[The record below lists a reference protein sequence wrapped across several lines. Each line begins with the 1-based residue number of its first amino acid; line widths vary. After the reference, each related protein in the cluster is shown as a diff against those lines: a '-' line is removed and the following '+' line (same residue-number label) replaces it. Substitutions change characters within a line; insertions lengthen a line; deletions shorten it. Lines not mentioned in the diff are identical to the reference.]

1 MTQTVHRKVVLNAYP
16 DGMPKPSDFR
26 IEEGP
31 IPEPGENEMLIRTL
45 YIGLE
50 PRIRL
55 MLNPTDDENKDM
67 RPHGAMT
74 DIGKV
79 IPGTIVGVVVKSN
92 NPKYKTGDVV
102 EGFLGWQN
110 YVVTDGEPHP
120 TNNPEGVAICDMELI
135 DDPIEFIGPLGAP
148 GLTAILALKHEGKME
163 QEESIVITSAAGM
176 VGSMVGQLALLL
188 DAWVVGVTSTDEKC
202 EYLMETCGFDA
213 AINYKTTD
221 DLGAA
226 IKEACPDG
234 VDYFFDNTGGEMAE
248 TIKKQLSKN
257 GRVTRCGII
266 SNYNKRGWNQSEQF
280 AGQFSVHNH
289 VSEYADARNTM
300 ADLLKDEAIQYD
312 RKIFEGLEAA
322 PEALIGLLSGQNI
335 GKWVVKVS

>member
-1 MTQTVHRKVVLNAYP
+1 MTEDVHLKVVLNAYP
-16 DGMPKPSDFR
+16 EGMPKPSDFR
-26 IEEGP
+26 IEESP
-31 IPEPGENEMLIRTL
+31 VPEPGEGEVLIRTM

-55 MLNPTDDENKDM
+55 MMNPTSDDNKAM

-79 IPGTIVGVVVKSN
+79 MPGTILGVIVKTKN
-92 NPKYKTGDVV
+92 EKYRVGDVV

-120 TNNPEGVAICDMELI
+120 SNNPEGLAICD
-135 DDPIEFIGPLGAP
+135 IEIADAVDYIGPLGAP
-148 GLTAILALKHEGKME
+148 GLTAILALKHEGKL
-163 QEESIVITSAAGM
+163 EEEETMVITSAAGM
-176 VGSMVGQLALLL
+176 VGSLAGQLGLLC

-202 EYLMETCGFDA
+202 AYLKDQLDFDV
-213 AINYKTTD
+213 AINYKTTE

-248 TIKKQLSKN
+248 TIKTQLSKN
-257 GRVTRCGII
+257 GRVTRCGIVA
-266 SNYNKRGWNQSEQF
+266 NYNKKGWNQSEQF
-280 AGQFSVHNH
+280 AGQFTVHDH
-289 VSEYADARNTM
+289 VPEYKEARKTM
-300 ADLLKDEAIQYD
+300 ADLVKDEAIRYELKVFD
-312 RKIFEGLEAA
+312 GLESA
-322 PEALIGLLSGQNI
+322 PEAFIGLLSGQNI
-335 GKWVVKVS
+335 GKWVIKVS

>member
-16 DGMPKPSDFR
+16 KGTPKPSDFR

-45 YIGLE
+45 YLGLE
-50 PRIRL
+50 PRTRL
-55 MLNPTDDENKDM
+55 MLNPTTEDNKAM

-79 IPGTIVGVVVKSN
+79 IPGTVLGVVIKSN
-92 NPKYKTGDVV
+92 NPKFNSGDLV

-120 TNNPEGVAICDMELI
+120 TNNPEGVAICDPELA
-135 DDPIEFIGPLGAP
+135 DPIEFIGPLGAP
-148 GLTAILALKHEGKME
+148 GLTAILALKHEGKLQ

-176 VGSMVGQLALLL
+176 VGCLAGQLALLL

-202 EYLMETCGFDA
+202 DYLMNELGFDA
-213 AINYKTTD
+213 AINYKTTE
-221 DLGAA
+221 DLDAA

-234 VDYFFDNTGGEMAE
+234 VDYFFDNTGGDMAE
-248 TIKKQLSKN
+248 TIKANMSKN
-257 GRVTRCGII
+257 GRITRCGII
-266 SNYNKRGWNQSEQF
+266 ANYNKTGWNQSEQF
-280 AGQFSVHNH
+280 DGQFSVHNH
-289 VSEYADARNTM
+289 VSEYADARNTI
-300 ADLLKDEAIQYD
+300 ADLLKDEGIQYQ
-312 RKIFEGLEAA
+312 RKVFEGLDSA
-322 PEALIGLLSGQNI
+322 PEAFIALLSGQNI
-335 GKWVVKVS
+335 GKYI

>member
-1 MTQTVHRKVVLNAYP
+1 MTEDVHLKVVLNAYP
-16 DGMPKPSDFR
+16 EGMPKPSDFR
-26 IEEGP
+26 IEENP
-31 IPEPGENEMLIRTL
+31 VPEPGEGEVLIRTM

-55 MLNPTDDENKDM
+55 MMNPTSDDNKAM

-79 IPGTIVGVVVKSN
+79 MPGTVLGVIVKTKN
-92 NPKYKTGDVV
+92 EKYRVGDVV

-120 TNNPEGVAICDMELI
+120 SNNPEGLAICD
-135 DDPIEFIGPLGAP
+135 IEIADAVDYIGPLGAP
-148 GLTAILALKHEGKME
+148 GLTAILALKHEGKL
-163 QEESIVITSAAGM
+163 EEEETMVITSAAGM
-176 VGSMVGQLALLL
+176 VGSLAGQLGLLC

-202 EYLMETCGFDA
+202 AYLKDQLDFDV
-213 AINYKTTD
+213 AINYKTTE

-248 TIKKQLSKN
+248 KIKTQLSKN
-257 GRVTRCGII
+257 GRVTRCGIVA
-266 SNYNKRGWNQSEQF
+266 NYNKKGWNQSEQF
-280 AGQFSVHNH
+280 AGQFTVHDH
-289 VSEYADARNTM
+289 VPEYKEARKTM
-300 ADLLKDEAIQYD
+300 ADLVKDEAIRYELKVFD
-312 RKIFEGLEAA
+312 GLESA
-322 PEALIGLLSGQNI
+322 PEAFIGLLSGQNI
-335 GKWVVKVS
+335 GKWVIKVS

>member
-1 MTQTVHRKVVLNAYP
+1 MTQTVHQQIVLAAHP
-16 DGMPKPSDFR
+16 DGMPKPTDFR
-26 IEEGP
+26 MEEGP

-55 MLNPTDDENKDM
+55 MLNPTTDDNKAM

-79 IPGTIVGVVVKSN
+79 IPGTILGVVVKSN
-92 NPKYKTGDVV
+92 NPKYKTGDLV

-120 TNNPEGVAICDMELI
+120 TNNPEGVAICDPELA
-135 DDPIEFIGPLGAP
+135 DPIEFIGPLGAP
-148 GLTAILALKHEGKME
+148 GLTAILALKHEGKLE

-176 VGSMVGQLALLL
+176 VGSLTGQLALLL

-202 EYLMETCGFDA
+202 AYLTDELGFDA
-213 AINYKTTD
+213 AINYNSTK

-226 IKEACPDG
+226 VKEACPDG
-234 VDYFFDNTGGEMAE
+234 VDYFFDNTGGDMAE

-266 SNYNKRGWNQSEQF
+266 ANYNKTGWNQSEQF
-280 AGQFSVHNH
+280 DGQFSVHNH
-289 VSEYADARNTM
+289 VSEYAEARGTM
-300 ADLLKDEAIQYD
+300 ADLLKDGGIQYE
-312 RKIFEGLEAA
+312 RKVFEGLDLA
-322 PEALIGLLSGQNI
+322 PSAFIGLLSGRNT
-335 GKWVVKVS
+335 GKWIVQVS

>member
-1 MTQTVHRKVVLNAYP
+1 MTQTAHRKVVLNAYP
-16 DGMPKPSDFR
+16 DGMPKLSDFR

-55 MLNPTDDENKDM
+55 MMNPTNDENKAM
-67 RPHGAMT
+67 RPHGPMT

-79 IPGTIVGVVVKSN
+79 IPGTILGVVIKSN
-92 NPKYKTGDVV
+92 NPKYNSGDLV

-120 TNNPEGVAICDMELI
+120 TNNPEGVAICDPELA
-135 DDPIEFIGPLGAP
+135 DPIEFIGPLGAP
-148 GLTAILALKHEGKME
+148 GLTAILALKHEGKLQ

-176 VGSMVGQLALLL
+176 VGCLAGQLALLL

-202 EYLMETCGFDA
+202 DYLMNELGFDA
-213 AINYKTTD
+213 AINYKTTE
-221 DLGAA
+221 DLNVA
-226 IKEACPDG
+226 IKESCPDG

-248 TIKKQLSKN
+248 TIKAHMSKN
-257 GRVTRCGII
+257 GRITRCGII
-266 SNYNKRGWNQSEQF
+266 SNYNKTDWNQSEQF
-280 AGQFSVHNH
+280 DGQFSVHNH
-289 VSEYADARNTM
+289 VSEYADARNTI
-300 ADLLKDEAIQYD
+300 ADLVKDEGLQYQ
-312 RKIFEGLEAA
+312 RKIFEGLDSA
-322 PEALIGLLSGQNI
+322 PEAFIGLLNGQNI
-335 GKWVVKVS
+335 GKYIVQVS

>member
-1 MTQTVHRKVVLNAYP
+1 MTEDVHLKVVLNAYP
-16 DGMPKPSDFR
+16 EGMPKPSDFR
-26 IEEGP
+26 IEESP
-31 IPEPGENEMLIRTL
+31 VPEPGEGEVLIRTM

-55 MLNPTDDENKDM
+55 MMNPTSDDNKAM

-79 IPGTIVGVVVKSN
+79 MPGTVLGVVVKTKN
-92 NPKYKTGDVV
+92 EKYRVGDVV

-120 TNNPEGVAICDMELI
+120 SNNPEGLAICD
-135 DDPIEFIGPLGAP
+135 IEIADAVDYIGPLGAP
-148 GLTAILALKHEGKME
+148 GLTAILALKHEGKL
-163 QEESIVITSAAGM
+163 EEEETMVITSAAGM
-176 VGSMVGQLALLL
+176 VGSLAGQLGLLC

-202 EYLMETCGFDA
+202 AYLKDQLDFDV
-213 AINYKTTD
+213 AINYKTTE

-248 TIKKQLSKN
+248 TIKTQLSKN
-257 GRVTRCGII
+257 GRVTRCGIVA
-266 SNYNKRGWNQSEQF
+266 NYNKKGWNQSEQF
-280 AGQFSVHNH
+280 AGQFTVHDH
-289 VSEYADARNTM
+289 VPEYKEARKTM
-300 ADLLKDEAIQYD
+300 ADLVKDEAIRYELKVFD
-312 RKIFEGLEAA
+312 GLESA
-322 PEALIGLLSGQNI
+322 PEAFIGLLSGQNT

>member
-1 MTQTVHRKVVLNAYP
+1 MTQTVHQKIVLNAYP
-16 DGMPKPSDFR
+16 EGMPKPSDFR
-26 IEEGP
+26 LEEGP
-31 IPEPGENEMLIRTL
+31 IPEPGDNEMLIRTL

-50 PRIRL
+50 PRLRL
-55 MLNPTDDENKDM
+55 MMNPTDDENKAM

-79 IPGTIVGVVVKSN
+79 MPGTVLGVVVKSN
-92 NPKYKTGDVV
+92 NEKYKTGDIV

-120 TNNPEGVAICDMELI
+120 TNNPEGVAICDMSLV
-135 DDPIEFIGPLGAP
+135 DDPVHFIGPLGAP
-148 GLTAILALKHEGKME
+148 GLTAILALKHEGKLD
-163 QEESIVITSAAGM
+163 QEESMVITSAAGM
-176 VGSMVGQLALLL
+176 VGSMVGQLGLLC

-202 EYLMETCGFDA
+202 KYLLDELGFDV

-221 DLGAA
+221 DLSAA

-234 VDYFFDNTGGEMAE
+234 VDYFFDNTGGDMAE
-248 TIKKQLSKN
+248 TIKQHMSKK

-266 SNYNKRGWNQSEQF
+266 ANYNKRGWNQSEQF
-280 AGQFSVHNH
+280 AGQFSVHDH
-289 VSEYADARNTM
+289 VEEYGEARKTM
-300 ADLLKDEAIQYD
+300 ADLFKDEALLYD
-312 RKIFEGLEAA
+312 LKVFEGLEAA
-322 PEALIGLLSGQNI
+322 PEAFIGLLSGKNI